1 MAKDSF
7 SDYVPYDQQPGV
19 KKKNNAILILTG
31 VLILFI
37 VIIGSS
43 FKWSSGGGDKTVAQ
57 ATSTPSETTVA
68 QESSECSTIRTD
80 ITMLRTSFSQGED
93 TPQQVSWLL
102 EAAGSDFSQAASS
115 FSGSKAD
122 WLDKMSQLT
131 KKVSSY
137 IIQGTPADGPKALD
151 QLFANMNLVDQFCN

>member
-1 MAKDSF
+1 MAKESF

-31 VLILFI
+31 FLILFI
-37 VIIGSS
+37 IIIASS
-43 FKWSSGGGDKTVAQ
+43 FKWATGTNDSTVVQ
-57 ATSTPSETTVA
+57 ATSSPRETTVA
-68 QESSECSTIRTD
+68 EVSSDCSTIRTD
-80 ITMLRTSFSQGED
+80 ITMLRTSFSQGKD

-102 EAAGSDFSQAASS
+102 EAAGNDFSRTASS

-122 WLDKMSQLT
+122 WLDKMSELT

-137 IIQGTPADGPKALD
+137 ILQGTPSDGPKALD
-151 QLFANMNLVDQFCN
+151 QLFANMNLVDQFCG